1 MGSGTTIVGSDALV
15 AGISGSDEVGPT
27 WAGATELAVAAAKI
41 SKADR
46 SDSNIIIRNSVR

>member
-1 MGSGTTIVGSDALV
+1 MGSGTMIFGSDAFV

-27 WAGATELAVAAAKI
+27 CAGATELAVAAAKI

-46 SDSNIIIRNSVR
+46 NESNI